1 MTHNESGHS
10 IDQPIGQDHPL
21 KNRVTESNPKT
32 VPITAKDNSPKRFLK
47 IFLNRDIFLE
57 NGKTVGDPLQTREKR
72 SGIRRRHHGNIGAIR
87 DR

>member
-1 MTHNESGHS
+1 MTHKQSGHS

-21 KNRVTESNPKT
+21 KNHVTESNPKT
-32 VPITAKDNSPKRFLK
+32 AKDNSSKRFLK
-47 IFLNRDIFLE
+47 TFLNRDIFLE